1 MGSATGENGNKV
13 AVNVIIEGN
22 MEENINSAV
31 PAVVKAPEPTP
42 PDGEGKSKVWIVAL
56 VAVLF
61 VGLFI
66 TGLVLL
72 IRSDV
77 DTTSHWRDIF
87 IIVMA
92 LESLIIG
99 LALVVLIVQLATLI
113 NLLQNEV
120 KPILHSTNE
129 TVNTLKGT
137 AAFLSENLTEPVIQL
152 NASLAAVKKFFDLV
166 KPGGSRR

>member
-1 MGSATGENGNKV
+1 
-13 AVNVIIEGN
+13 
-22 MEENINSAV
+22 MEENINSPVSAP
-31 PAVVKAPEPTP
+31 PAVVTAPEPTSS
-42 PDGEGKSKVWIVAL
+42 EGKGGSKIWIVAV
-56 VAVLF
+56 VAVVILA
-61 VGLFI
+61 LFI

-72 IRSDV
+72 IRTDV

-137 AAFLSENLTEPVIQL
+137 ASFLSENLTGPVIEL
-152 NASLAAVKKFFDLV
+152 NARLAAVKKFFDLIR
-166 KPGGSRR
+166 PGGSRR